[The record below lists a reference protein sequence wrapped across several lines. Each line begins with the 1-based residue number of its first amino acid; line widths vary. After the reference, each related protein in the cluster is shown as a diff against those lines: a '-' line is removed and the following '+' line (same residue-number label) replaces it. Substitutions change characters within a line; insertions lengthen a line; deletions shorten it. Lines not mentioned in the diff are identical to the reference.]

1 MASVKFWCLNVMTD
15 VMIQA
20 MAKAMHHDAPFR
32 ARGGLLRRILSR
44 VSAVA
49 AVAALCTSAACA
61 SSLDTLETFLKS
73 TKSGRADFTQV
84 VMSPAK
90 AGQTTAR
97 SKTSTGQFSFVRP
110 TRFRFDYVKPFS
122 QVIVA
127 DGQTLWLYDADLEQV
142 TARKQAQTLSST
154 PAALVATAVDLATL
168 QKEFS
173 LEAQA
178 DADGLQWVQATP
190 KNRESTIQSV
200 RMGLRVDGAQVSLV
214 KLEIFDAMGQR
225 SVLSFERFEVNPAN
239 LGAAQFNFVTPKGVS
254 VIRP

>member
-1 MASVKFWCLNVMTD
+1 MTNFLSLR
-15 VMIQA
+15 Q
-20 MAKAMHHDAPFR
+20 
-32 ARGGLLRRILSR
+32 GLLCMALLA
-44 VSAVA
+44 SANL
-49 AVAALCTSAACA
+49 ALADSM
-61 SSLDTLETFLKS
+61 DTLASFLKN

-84 VMSPAK
+84 VTPPAK
-90 AGQTTAR
+90 AGQTVSR
-97 SKTSTGQFSFVRP
+97 SKTSSGEFAFIRP
-110 TRFRFDYVKPFS
+110 ARFRFDYLKPFP

-142 TARKQAQTLSST
+142 TARKQAQALGST
-154 PAALVATAVDLATL
+154 PAALIATAVDVASL

-200 RMGLRVDGAQVSLV
+200 RMGLRVESAQVSLA

-225 SVLSFERFEVNPAN
+225 SVLSFERFEVNPAQ
-239 LGAAQFNFVTPKGVS
+239 LTATQFNFVTPKGVS

>member
-1 MASVKFWCLNVMTD
+1 MKMNSFFPC
-15 VMIQA
+15 
-20 MAKAMHHDAPFR
+20 
-32 ARGGLLRRILSR
+32 
-44 VSAVA
+44 
-49 AVAALCTSAACA
+49 AALRCMRLALVTSALTATMACA
-61 SSLDTLETFLKS
+61 SGLDTLETFLKS

-84 VMSPAK
+84 VTPPAK
-90 AGQTTAR
+90 AGQTTVR

-110 TRFRFDYVKPFS
+110 TRFRFDYVKPFP

-142 TARKQAQTLSST
+142 TARKQAHALGST
-154 PAALVATAVDLATL
+154 PAALVATAADLNAL

-178 DADGLQWVQATP
+178 DSDGLQWVQATP

-200 RMGLRVDGAQVSLV
+200 RIGLRTDGLLVSLG

-225 SVLSFERFEVNPAN
+225 SVLSFERFEVNPMN
-239 LGAAQFNFVTPKGVS
+239 LGPAQFNFVPPRGVS

>member
-1 MASVKFWCLNVMTD
+1 MKMNSFFPC
-15 VMIQA
+15 
-20 MAKAMHHDAPFR
+20 
-32 ARGGLLRRILSR
+32 
-44 VSAVA
+44 
-49 AVAALCTSAACA
+49 AALRCMRLALVTSALTATMACA
-61 SSLDTLETFLKS
+61 SGLDTLETFLKS

-84 VMSPAK
+84 VTPPAK
-90 AGQTTAR
+90 AGQTTVR

-110 TRFRFDYVKPFS
+110 TRFRFDYVKPFP

-142 TARKQAQTLSST
+142 TARKQAQALGST
-154 PAALVATAVDLATL
+154 PAALVATAADLNAL

-178 DADGLQWVQATP
+178 DSDGLQWVQATP

-200 RMGLRVDGAQVSLV
+200 RIGLRTDGLLVSLG

-225 SVLSFERFEVNPAN
+225 SVLSFERFEVNPMS
-239 LGAAQFNFVTPKGVS
+239 LGPAQFNFVPPRGVS

>member
-1 MASVKFWCLNVMTD
+1 MSKMKMNATFSC
-15 VMIQA
+15 
-20 MAKAMHHDAPFR
+20 
-32 ARGGLLRRILSR
+32 
-44 VSAVA
+44 
-49 AVAALCTSAACA
+49 AALRCMSLALVTFALTATMACA
-61 SSLDTLETFLKS
+61 SSLDVLETFLRS

-84 VMSPAK
+84 VTSPAK
-90 AGQTTAR
+90 AGQATAR

-110 TRFRFDYVKPFS
+110 TRFRFDYVKRFP

-142 TARKQAQTLSST
+142 TARQQAKALGST
-154 PAALVATAVDLATL
+154 PAALVATAADLSAL

-173 LEAQA
+173 LEAQVE
-178 DADGLQWVQATP
+178 ADGLQWVQAIP

-200 RMGLRVDGAQVSLV
+200 RIGLRADGSLVSLG

-239 LGAAQFNFVTPKGVS
+239 LGATHFNFVMPKGVS

>member
-1 MASVKFWCLNVMTD
+1 MTNFFFLR
-15 VMIQA
+15 Q
-20 MAKAMHHDAPFR
+20 
-32 ARGGLLRRILSR
+32 GLLCM
-44 VSAVA
+44 
-49 AVAALCTSAACA
+49 ALLACA
-61 SSLDTLETFLKS
+61 NLALADSMETLASFLKN

-84 VMSPAK
+84 VTPPAK
-90 AGQTTAR
+90 AGQTVSR
-97 SKTSTGQFSFVRP
+97 SKTSSGEFAFIRP
-110 TRFRFDYVKPFS
+110 ARFRFDYLKPFP

-142 TARKQAQTLSST
+142 TARKQAQALGST
-154 PAALVATAVDLATL
+154 PAALIATAVDVASL

-200 RMGLRVDGAQVSLV
+200 RMGLRVEGAQVSLA

>member
-1 MASVKFWCLNVMTD
+1 MNKYAAFAALALSASVV
-15 VMIQA
+15 
-20 MAKAMHHDAPFR
+20 
-32 ARGGLLRRILSR
+32 
-44 VSAVA
+44 
-49 AVAALCTSAACA
+49 CA
-61 SSLDTLETFLKS
+61 SSLDTLEVFLKS

-84 VMSPAK
+84 VTPPAK
-90 AGQTTAR
+90 AGQTSVR

-110 TRFRFDYVKPFS
+110 TRFRFDYLKPFT

-142 TARKQAQTLSST
+142 TARKQTQALGST
-154 PAALVATAVDLATL
+154 PAALVATAVDLSAL

-173 LEAQA
+173 IEAQA

-200 RMGLRVDGAQVSLV
+200 RMGLRADGAQVSLG

-225 SVLSFERFEVNPAN
+225 SVLSFDQFEVNPSN
-239 LGAAQFNFVTPKGVS
+239 LGAAQFNFAPPKGVS

>member
-1 MASVKFWCLNVMTD
+1 MTNLFSRR
-15 VMIQA
+15 Q
-20 MAKAMHHDAPFR
+20 
-32 ARGGLLRRILSR
+32 GLLCM
-44 VSAVA
+44 
-49 AVAALCTSAACA
+49 ALLACA
-61 SSLDTLETFLKS
+61 NLALADSMDTLASFLKN

-84 VMSPAK
+84 VTPPAK
-90 AGQTTAR
+90 AGQTVSR
-97 SKTSTGQFSFVRP
+97 SKTSSGEFAFIRP
-110 TRFRFDYVKPFS
+110 ARFRFDYLKPFP

-142 TARKQAQTLSST
+142 TSRKQAQALGST
-154 PAALVATAVDLATL
+154 PAALIATAVDVASL

-190 KNRESTIQSV
+190 KNRESTIESV
-200 RMGLRVDGAQVSLV
+200 RMGLRVAGAQVSLA

-225 SVLSFERFEVNPAN
+225 SVLSFERFEVNPVN

>member
-1 MASVKFWCLNVMTD
+1 MSGFHMNAAFFKRAMRQVGTALAVCALSASV
-15 VMIQA
+15 
-20 MAKAMHHDAPFR
+20 
-32 ARGGLLRRILSR
+32 
-44 VSAVA
+44 
-49 AVAALCTSAACA
+49 ACA

-84 VMSPAK
+84 VTPPSK
-90 AGQTTAR
+90 AGQTTVR

-110 TRFRFDYVKPFS
+110 TRFRFDYTKPFP

-142 TARKQAQTLSST
+142 SARKQAQALGST
-154 PAALVATAVDLATL
+154 PAALVATAVDLGAL
-168 QKEFS
+168 HKEFA

-200 RMGLRVDGAQVSLV
+200 RMGLRAEGAQVSLG

-225 SVLSFERFEVNPAN
+225 SVLTFERFEVNPAN
-239 LGAAQFNFVTPKGVS
+239 LGAAQFNFVPPKGVS

>member
-1 MASVKFWCLNVMTD
+1 MKMNSFFPC
-15 VMIQA
+15 
-20 MAKAMHHDAPFR
+20 
-32 ARGGLLRRILSR
+32 
-44 VSAVA
+44 
-49 AVAALCTSAACA
+49 AALRCMRLALVTSALTATMACA
-61 SSLDTLETFLKS
+61 SGLDTLETFLKS

-84 VMSPAK
+84 VTPPAK
-90 AGQTTAR
+90 AGQTTVR

-110 TRFRFDYVKPFS
+110 QRFRFDYVKPFP

-142 TARKQAQTLSST
+142 TARKQAQALGST
-154 PAALVATAVDLATL
+154 PAALVATAADLNAL

-178 DADGLQWVQATP
+178 DSDGLQWVQATP

-200 RMGLRVDGAQVSLV
+200 RIGLRTDGLLVSLG

-225 SVLSFERFEVNPAN
+225 SVLSFERFEVNPMN
-239 LGAAQFNFVTPKGVS
+239 LGPAQFNFVPPRGVS

>member
-1 MASVKFWCLNVMTD
+1 MANAKFWCQRE
-15 VMIQA
+15 MINFFSLRQ
-20 MAKAMHHDAPFR
+20 
-32 ARGGLLRRILSR
+32 GLLC
-44 VSAVA
+44 VA
-49 AVAALCTSAACA
+49 LAACA
-61 SSLDTLETFLKS
+61 NLALADSMDTLASFLKN

-84 VMSPAK
+84 VTPPAK
-90 AGQTTAR
+90 AGQTVSR
-97 SKTSTGQFSFVRP
+97 SKTSTGEFAFIRP
-110 TRFRFDYVKPFS
+110 ARFRFDYLKPFP

-127 DGQTLWLYDADLEQV
+127 DSQTLWLYDADLEQV
-142 TARKQAQTLSST
+142 TARKQAQALAST
-154 PAALVATAVDLATL
+154 PAALVATAVDVASL

-178 DADGLQWVQATP
+178 DTEGLQWVQATP

-200 RMGLRVDGAQVSLV
+200 RMGLRAEGAQVSLA

-225 SVLSFERFEVNPAN
+225 SVLSFDRFEVNPAN

>member
-1 MASVKFWCLNVMTD
+1 MA
-15 VMIQA
+15 
-20 MAKAMHHDAPFR
+20 
-32 ARGGLLRRILSR
+32 LL
-44 VSAVA
+44 
-49 AVAALCTSAACA
+49 ACA
-61 SSLDTLETFLKS
+61 NLALADSMDTLASFLKN

-84 VMSPAK
+84 VTPPAK
-90 AGQTTAR
+90 AGQTVSR
-97 SKTSTGQFSFVRP
+97 SKTSSGEFAFIRP
-110 TRFRFDYVKPFS
+110 ARFRFDYLKPFP

-142 TARKQAQTLSST
+142 TARKQAQALGST
-154 PAALVATAVDLATL
+154 PAALIATAVDVASL

-200 RMGLRVDGAQVSLV
+200 RMGMRVEGAQVGLA

>member
-1 MASVKFWCLNVMTD
+1 MANVKFWCLSVMNKSA
-15 VMIQA
+15 VQGLNKMSKVWA
-20 MAKAMHHDAPFR
+20 CVHR
-32 ARGGLLRRILSR
+32 AVLVVGGGL
-44 VSAVA
+44 V
-49 AVAALCTSAACA
+49 VAALSAGVACA
-61 SSLDTLETFLKS
+61 SSLDALETFLKS
-73 TKSGRADFTQV
+73 TKGGRADFTQV
-84 VMSPAK
+84 VTPPAK
-90 AGQTTAR
+90 AGQTSVR

-110 TRFRFDYVKPFS
+110 TRFRFDYIKPFP

-142 TARKQAQTLSST
+142 TARKQAQALGST
-154 PAALVATAVDLATL
+154 PAALVATAVDLVAL

-173 LEAQA
+173 LDAQA

-200 RMGLRVDGAQVSLV
+200 RMGLRVDGVQVSLG

-225 SVLSFERFEVNPAN
+225 SVLSFERFEVNPAS
-239 LGAAQFNFVTPKGVS
+239 LGAAQFNFAAPKGVS

>member
-1 MASVKFWCLNVMTD
+1 MTNFSNLR
-15 VMIQA
+15 Q
-20 MAKAMHHDAPFR
+20 
-32 ARGGLLRRILSR
+32 GLLCM
-44 VSAVA
+44 
-49 AVAALCTSAACA
+49 ALLACA
-61 SSLDTLETFLKS
+61 NLALADSMDTLASFLKN
-73 TKSGRADFTQV
+73 TKSGRADFTQLV
-84 VMSPAK
+84 TPPVK
-90 AGQTTAR
+90 AGQTVSR
-97 SKTSTGQFSFVRP
+97 SKTSTGEFSFIRP
-110 TRFRFDYVKPFS
+110 ARFRFDYRKPFP

-142 TARKQAQTLSST
+142 TARKQAQALGST
-154 PAALVATAVDLATL
+154 PAALIATAVDVTSL

-200 RMGLRVDGAQVSLV
+200 RMGLRVEGAQVSLA

-225 SVLSFERFEVNPAN
+225 SVLSFERFEVNPSN

>member
-1 MASVKFWCLNVMTD
+1 MNMNSTYLCTAMRRVSLTLATCAFTASV
-15 VMIQA
+15 
-20 MAKAMHHDAPFR
+20 
-32 ARGGLLRRILSR
+32 
-44 VSAVA
+44 
-49 AVAALCTSAACA
+49 ACA
-61 SSLDTLETFLKS
+61 SGLDTLETFLKS

-84 VMSPAK
+84 VTPPAK
-90 AGQTTAR
+90 AGQTTVR
-97 SKTSTGQFSFVRP
+97 SKTSTGQFAFVRP
-110 TRFRFDYVKPFS
+110 TRFRFDYVKPFP

-142 TARKQAQTLSST
+142 TARKQAQALGST
-154 PAALVATAVDLATL
+154 PAALVATASDLSAL

-200 RMGLRVDGAQVSLV
+200 RIGLRTDGAQVSLG

-239 LGAAQFNFVTPKGVS
+239 LGPAQFNFVPPKGVS